1 MLGLFLLQKNDIVEN
16 KKLFFQSIG
25 KENKVS
31 TGDIYKQINSQDFIG
46 ALSTSSVKKATTVK
60 AFVQDDMVDEKPTAR
75 ISVDGIIYYTNIERV
90 KVGLNPLTKNTK
102 LNNSATSKIDDMF
115 MGQYFEHTAPNGKT
129 AADLVKSFDYKFQI
143 VGENLALGIF
153 QTDKSLVQA
162 WMDSPTHRANIL
174 NPKYT
179 EIGAAVGIG
188 DYKSQKQWLAV
199 QHFAKPMPLCDEIDE
214 NVQNNINKEKT
225 VLEAEEREL
234 QKRAG
239 VIESDQSIAKQY
251 ISEYNAMVVNYN
263 DRLNKLRITINN
275 FNETIVK
282 YNSCIK
288 GQ

>member
-1 MLGLFLLQKNDIVEN
+1 
-16 KKLFFQSIG
+16 
-25 KENKVS
+25 VS

>member
-16 KKLFFQSIG
+16 TKLFFQSIG